1 MPLSYRELVQGLQ
14 RLGVPAGKPVIAHA
28 SLKAFGEV
36 RGGAETLLGALLS
49 VFPHLMM
56 PTHTYQTMLIPE
68 EGPPNN
74 AMQYGSGRD
83 HNAMAVFFTPD
94 LPADPLMGIL
104 PEVLRK
110 HPQAKRSGHPVLSF
124 AGVGVEEALAAQT
137 LAEPLAPIRHLNE
150 QEGWVL
156 LLGVDH
162 TVNTSFHYAEKLA
175 GRRQFVR
182 WALTPAGVVE
192 CPGFPGCSLGFE
204 KAAPLLQ
211 AVTRE
216 TFIGEGRIRAL
227 PLAEM
232 TGLLVGALQDDPL
245 AFLCDD
251 PACERCTATR
261 WAVTGNN

>member
-14 RLGVPAGKPVIAHA
+14 RLGIPAGKPVIAHA

-49 VFPHLMM
+49 VFPRLMM

-68 EGPPNN
+68 DGPENN
-74 AMQYGSGRD
+74 AIRYGSGRD
-83 HNAMAVFFTPD
+83 QNAMAVFFSPN
-94 LPADPLMGIL
+94 LPADALMGVL
-104 PEVLRK
+104 PETLRK
-110 HPQAKRSGHPVLSF
+110 HPQAKRSAHPILSF
-124 AGVGVEEALAAQT
+124 AGLRVEDALAAQT
-137 LAEPLAPIRHLNE
+137 LNEPLSPIRVLE
-150 QEGWVL
+150 EAEGWAL

-162 TVNTSFHYAEKLA
+162 TVNTSIHYAEKLA

-204 KAAPLLQ
+204 KAASLLQ

-216 TFIGEGRIRAL
+216 TTLGGAQVRAL
-227 PLAEM
+227 PLVEM
-232 TGLLVGALQDDPL
+232 IGLLVAALREDPL

-251 PACERCTATR
+251 PACERCAATR
-261 WAVTGNN
+261 RAALGA